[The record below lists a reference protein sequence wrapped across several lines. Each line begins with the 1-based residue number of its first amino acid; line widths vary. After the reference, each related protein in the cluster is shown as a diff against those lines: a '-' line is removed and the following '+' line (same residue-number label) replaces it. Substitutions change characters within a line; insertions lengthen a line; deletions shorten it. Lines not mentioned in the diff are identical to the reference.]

1 MFFSSELEI
10 IYIINFPSHMD
21 SNSDEINH
29 DGKKGITNHET
40 NDTSTANTKLINND
54 TSSLSKNGISRINS
68 TSDDN
73 EVMENGTTNEEILSL
88 ETAEEK
94 RYRRRSLYIT
104 FATMFFNSAGYGMLN
119 PSIWPY
125 IKKVCSGRFN
135 LLIHIFIRYK
145 K

>member
-40 NDTSTANTKLINND
+40 NDTSTANTKINNNV
-54 TSSLSKNGISRINS
+54 TSSLSKKDISRINS
-68 TSDDN
+68 TSADQK
-73 EVMENGTTNEEILSL
+73 GTTNEEILSL

-125 IKKVCSGRFN
+125 MNKVCRGIINSYFHQ
-135 LLIHIFIRYK
+135 I
-145 K
+145 

>member
-40 NDTSTANTKLINND
+40 NDTSTANTKINNNV
-54 TSSLSKNGISRINS
+54 TSSLSKKDISRINS
-68 TSDDN
+68 TSADQK
-73 EVMENGTTNEEILSL
+73 GTTNEEILSL

-94 RYRRRSLYIT
+94 RYRRRSLYIN
-104 FATMFFNSAGYGMLN
+104 FATMFFNSVGYGMLN

-125 IKKVCSGRFN
+125 MNKVCRGRFN
-135 LLIHIFIRYK
+135 SHIHHI
-145 K
+145 